1 MIIHERTQRAQRR
14 RNSRFDELNSLFN
27 CENEKESTDPAAGL
41 TTNLTNDANGSQHS
55 LNRFAVFNPFAPLA
69 SFALMDRLVSML
81 LRHSRGIWDR
91 RGKPGKKSGT
101 STPWKLFRRFFHS
114 MEKVIHSVE
123 NFFHGVENAFLGAY
137 FRRGGTRGDYCG
149 RRRRGDPTPPNM
161 RRFGWGRQNKDPNP
175 VNPETSCHPV
185 QSGSPFLPKACHLIF
200 LQGARGAQTTVR
212 TGVFSRGGA
221 EKWRRSWPFQD
232 RTK

>member
-1 MIIHERTQRAQRR
+1 LCFTAE
-14 RNSRFDELNSLFN
+14 
-27 CENEKESTDPAAGL
+27 
-41 TTNLTNDANGSQHS
+41 GSW
-55 LNRFAVFNPFAPLA
+55 
-69 SFALMDRLVSML
+69 DC
-81 LRHSRGIWDR
+81 RGMQS
-91 RGKPGKKSGT
+91 KKSGT
-101 STPWKLFRRFFHS
+101 STPWKHFRRFFHS
-114 MEKVIHSVE
+114 MESARFAHGLPKGKSRRDEGHPWPEANVIHSVE

-149 RRRRGDPTPPNM
+149 RRRRGVPTPPNM